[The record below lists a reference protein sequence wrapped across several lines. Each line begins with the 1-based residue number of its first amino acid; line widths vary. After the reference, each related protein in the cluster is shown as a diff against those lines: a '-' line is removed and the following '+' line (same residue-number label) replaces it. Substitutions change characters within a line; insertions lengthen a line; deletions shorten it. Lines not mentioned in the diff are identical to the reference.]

1 MIRWFREWRDA
12 RRERIIFEALWALA
26 EMEHAQTEQD
36 CSICEGDLQACIC
49 DDGTDCD

>member
-1 MIRWFREWRDA
+1 MIRWFRQLMEA

-26 EMEHAQTEQD
+26 EMEHAKTEQD

-49 DDGTDCD
+49 DEGADCD